1 VTVVALVGD
10 LITAS
15 RIASVAER
23 RGVAFRRIDGPAQLP
38 SEADAF
44 LVVDWGAREADWGQ
58 RIREWSAARPASR
71 CLLFG
76 PHVDREGHAD
86 ARGLGLGPVV
96 ARSALVEKITELL
109 SGHR

>member
-1 VTVVALVGD
+1 MTVVALVGD

-23 RGVAFRRIDGPAQLP
+23 ERVPFSRIDSPDQLP
-38 SEADAF
+38 TDADVL

-58 RIREWSAARPASR
+58 RILEWSAARPASQ

-76 PHVDREGHAD
+76 PHVDRQGHAD

-96 ARSALVEKITELL
+96 ARSAVVQKITDLV
-109 SGHR
+109 SGRR